1 MENPPTAVSV
11 SGASRGASPSWPAR
25 WLPAP
30 GRRPRGGDTST
41 GPLPGPAS
49 LAAPAPRT
57 PGCPAACGS
66 PPRPSS
72 WLWLEGSPCAPHT
85 SPPCPGDPALNQQTE
100 CPWAPYFLGDRG
112 SHGTRGAGRQG
123 GAPMPPV
130 PPPALP
136 VPCWHGEAS
145 GWARDSGPGT
155 HRQGYRAWPGR
166 VRGRCANLP
175 HGPTLCRVRRGSL
188 ARKTTGG
195 RTHRS
200 LPPLRTTWGLQGAG
214 ENRVGQRRAS
224 QCFIAGL
231 PEASRSF

>member
-1 MENPPTAVSV
+1 M

-66 PPRPSS
+66 SPRPSS
-72 WLWLEGSPCAPHT
+72 WLEGPPCAPHT
-85 SPPCPGDPALNQQTE
+85 SPPRPGDPALNQQTE
-100 CPWAPYFLGDRG
+100 CPWAPYFLGDGG

-123 GAPMPPV
+123 GGPHTSSPPSSSACILLAWRSV
-130 PPPALP
+130 WVGKGLRS
-136 VPCWHGEAS
+136 C
-145 GWARDSGPGT
+145 T
-155 HRQGYRAWPGR
+155 HRQGDRAWPGR

-175 HGPTLCRVRRGSL
+175 HGPTLCRVHRGSL

-224 QCFIAGL
+224 QCFIEVL

>member
-1 MENPPTAVSV
+1 MENPPTAV

-85 SPPCPGDPALNQQTE
+85 SPPCPGDPALNQQS
-100 CPWAPYFLGDRG
+100 APGPPTSSAIVAVMG
-112 SHGTRGAGRQG
+112 PGVQGGRGA
-123 GAPMPPV
+123 PPCLQS

-136 VPCWHGEAS
+136 VLCWHGEAS

-155 HRQGYRAWPGR
+155 HRQGDRAWPGR